1 MSRMSWDDK
10 LDYSMKLMALV
21 LGLAV
26 KSVKADWGQEGI
38 SRLKREFF
46 EAGKKL
52 GREEKKRLKLR
63 EADAR
68 SYHPI
73 VAEALKAFNIR
84 YKVTKQTP
92 QNYILRI
99 YGCPH
104 GKNFRNAGAPPEV
117 CDVFLGMDEGIVKS
131 LNPKLEFALT
141 RHVLR
146 GDRYCE
152 YVVRPVKPRRK
163 G

>member
-1 MSRMSWDDK
+1 
-10 LDYSMKLMALV
+10 MKLMALV

-26 KSVKADWGQEGI
+26 KSVKADWGKKGI
-38 SRLKREFF
+38 SRLKRRFF
-46 EAGKKL
+46 EAGKDL
-52 GREEKKRLKLR
+52 GRAEKKRLKLKGG
-63 EADAR
+63 DAR

-73 VAEALKAFNIR
+73 VGEALNAFKIR
-84 YKVTKQTP
+84 YKVMKLTP

-99 YGCPH
+99 HGCPH
-104 GKNFRNAGAPPEV
+104 GQNFKNVGAPPEV
-117 CDVFLGMDEGIVKS
+117 CDVFLGLDEGIVKS

-152 YVVRPVKPRRK
+152 YVVRPVKTGK

>member
-1 MSRMSWDDK
+1 MSSEQK

-21 LGLAV
+21 LGMAV
-26 KSVKADWGQEGI
+26 KSVKADWGKQGI
-38 SRLKREFF
+38 ARLRRAFF
-46 EAGKKL
+46 AAGKNL
-52 GREEKKRLKLR
+52 GRAEKKRLKLKR
-63 EADAR
+63 GTAK

-73 VAEALKAFNIR
+73 VEEALKAFMIR
-84 YKVTKQTP
+84 YKVTKLSD
-92 QNYILRI
+92 NDYNLRI

-117 CDVFLGMDEGIVKS
+117 CDVFLGLDEGIVKS

-146 GDRYCE
+146 GDKYCE
-152 YVVRPVKPRRK
+152 YVVRPVKNEES
-163 G
+163 